1 MAAEETKKGEVI
13 EVKPNGTAEV
23 DNENTL
29 VLSRTYDFEGG
40 KVSSIDFSGLED
52 VNAETMIKAN
62 KVLTASGDIAIL
74 PENSLHYALVV
85 AADCTSLPIEFY
97 KKLKPRDAIKVKNK
111 VTSFFYGEDFD

>member
-13 EVKPNGTAEV
+13 EVKPNGTVEV

-29 VLSRTYDFEGG
+29 ELSRTYDFEGE

-52 VNAETMIKAN
+52 I
-62 KVLTASGDIAIL
+62 TA
-74 PENSLHYALVV
+74 ENSLHYALVV

-111 VTSFFYGEDFD
+111 VTSFFYGED